1 MRVNKTEN
9 NLKRIWQSLDNAS
22 SELYNAL
29 DNLASMVNL
38 DDSIKKD
45 AEMIDIS
52 AIDSLKQEIEF
63 LLEEKKENKND

>member
-63 LLEEKKENKND
+63 LLEEKRENQND